1 VDESEIRRGMR
12 VIFLRPG
19 SVFDPDNFLTGKVK
33 GVPNPDLPYVFLI
46 KAEDGERYEVNAHA
60 IIMQAP

>member
-1 VDESEIRRGMR
+1 MR